1 MDEYYQLLVIIIMF
15 SLYCDYKYETNY
27 MLQIFFLFGV
37 IWMGVLTMNNSL
49 MLIDEFAVILLS
61 FHTILTMSYLYQNL
75 SDIKKNKK

>member
-75 SDIKKNKK
+75 SDIRKNKK